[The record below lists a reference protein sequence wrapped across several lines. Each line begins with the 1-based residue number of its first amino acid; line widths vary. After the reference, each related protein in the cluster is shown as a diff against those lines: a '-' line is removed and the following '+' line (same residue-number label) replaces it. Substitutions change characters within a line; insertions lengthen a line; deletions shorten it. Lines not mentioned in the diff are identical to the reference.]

1 MLKFRFRFQLFGEG
15 GGEGDGGSPS
25 AGEGTV
31 GTTGEEV
38 PAHIPERAKK
48 MWKKAFPNGSPTQG
62 ATSPGK
68 TEDNGGEPTYA
79 DLIKSDKYKADHQ
92 AYMEKAI
99 GDRLKKYKGLE
110 EQSEKMKGALSLI
123 AGKYG
128 LDASSETFMDD
139 LAKKIEDDDEY
150 YEQYAMEHD
159 LTTEEAK
166 NVVQMQRRLS
176 VLEAEK
182 AQAEKEKVMQQEIIR
197 LRQNAERTKSIYPGF
212 DLDAEMQDER
222 FRQLCAAT
230 HGDTTAAYQAIHGQD
245 LIRLNA
251 QAAIQRAAANQAQ
264 TVAANRARP
273 VENGN
278 SSNASSVVDVDFSR
292 MSLKQIREY
301 ADAQRRKR

>member
-1 MLKFRFRFQLFGEG
+1 
-15 GGEGDGGSPS
+15 
-25 AGEGTV
+25 
-31 GTTGEEV
+31 
-38 PAHIPERAKK
+38 
-48 MWKKAFPNGSPTQG
+48 
-62 ATSPGK
+62 
-68 TEDNGGEPTYA
+68 
-79 DLIKSDKYKADHQ
+79 
-92 AYMEKAI
+92 
-99 GDRLKKYKGLE
+99 
-110 EQSEKMKGALSLI
+110 
-123 AGKYG
+123 
-128 LDASSETFMDD
+128 
-139 LAKKIEDDDEY
+139 
-150 YEQYAMEHD
+150 MEHD

-222 FRQLCAAT
+222 FRNLCAAT